1 MFTTDLAH
9 RRNAAR
15 LRGYERQSERQGYK
29 AEGRYSLRTLAR
41 NGRGI
46 SNLFLRHTYDII
58 AGLMANNQEPQTVFQ
73 EIIGFSE
80 KRTATVN
87 GPAETTARQAGF
99 WSHFLSHEWS
109 SAALYLFLDIVSWLA
124 IYRVAG
130 WFRYDAFY
138 ATPFQF
144 FVISLIQLGVIVMAL
159 YFVGG
164 YDRTVEKLTLGY
176 AAEHVLAM
184 SAAAVVSAMLIY
196 SAATFDQTMKPSRGV
211 LLLSFAIFLPL
222 SLGYRRLIRQYVVA
236 SSVGRSFLVIGG
248 GATAVRFY
256 EAYKKSPNTEQLEF
270 VDINEERVGQPIAG
284 EGSPVVQADLASKLD
299 NLSNRYSGI
308 ILAAHANSLH
318 AQLLER
324 LVHAQFQETRVYT
337 LESFYETQWRYLPL
351 GIVDPFWPLQTGF
364 QLART
369 SPYHYLKR
377 LFDVVF
383 SATSLLICSPLF
395 IGIPL
400 LIWIESG
407 SPVFFRQERVGRDG
421 KRFTLFKFRTMRL
434 RADQP
439 HDDIYTREGDPR
451 VTRIGRWLRKLRLDE
466 LPQLWNAF
474 KGDISLIGPRPEWSK
489 CAERYER
496 TVPFYHFRHLVKP
509 GITGWAQV
517 NYPYGES
524 DHDAVE
530 KLKYDLYYI
539 RHYSLKLDAMI
550 VLKTLYTILFGKGR

>member
-1 MFTTDLAH
+1 MP
-9 RRNAAR
+9 N
-15 LRGYERQSERQGYK
+15 SE
-29 AEGRYSLRTLAR
+29 
-41 NGRGI
+41 
-46 SNLFLRHTYDII
+46 
-58 AGLMANNQEPQTVFQ
+58 EPQTVFQ
-73 EIIGFSE
+73 EILGFKDERSVFAAG
-80 KRTATVN
+80 RA
-87 GPAETTARQAGF
+87 GTTTRRAVF
-99 WSHFLSHEWS
+99 WSHFLSYEWS
-109 SAALYLFLDIVSWLA
+109 SAALYLFLDVVSWLA
-124 IYRVAG
+124 IYRIAG

-144 FVISLIQLGVIVMAL
+144 FVINLIQIGVIVAAL

-164 YDRTVEKLTLGY
+164 YDRAVEKLTLGY
-176 AAEHVLAM
+176 AAEHILAVTT
-184 SAAAVVSAMLIY
+184 AGLVSAMLIY

-222 SLGYRRLIRQYVVA
+222 SLTYRRWIRQYVVA
-236 SSVGRSFLVIGG
+236 SSIGRSFLVIGG
-248 GATAVRFY
+248 GATAARFY
-256 EAYKKSPNTEQLEF
+256 EAYKKSSNGQQLEF
-270 VDINEERVGQPIAG
+270 ADVTDKHVGQPIAG
-284 EGSPVVQADLASKLD
+284 EGSPIVQGDLASKLD

-308 ILAAHANSLH
+308 ILAERASSLN

-377 LFDVVF
+377 VFDVLA
-383 SATSLLICSPLF
+383 SATALVICSPLLVLVPLF
-395 IGIPL
+395 IWMEDGARVL
-400 LIWIESG
+400 
-407 SPVFFRQERVGRDG
+407 FRQERVGRDG
-421 KRFTLFKFRTMRL
+421 KRFILFKFRTMRCH
-434 RADQP
+434 ADHP
-439 HDDIYTREGDPR
+439 EEDIYTREGDPR
-451 VTRIGRWLRKLRLDE
+451 VTRMGRWLRKLRLDE
-466 LPQLWNAF
+466 LPQLWNAL

-489 CAERYER
+489 CAERYEQNI
-496 TVPFYHFRHLVKP
+496 PFYHFRHLVKP

-524 DHDAVE
+524 DEDAVE

-550 VLKTLYTILFGKGR
+550 VLKTLYTMLFGKGR